1 MNHFTL
7 MLQKRLK
14 NEKDDDDDEDDKPK
28 SSVRKTK
35 GLKNYLFFLYFNNSK
50 K

>member
-28 SSVRKTK
+28 SSIRKTK
-35 GLKNYLFFLYFNNSK
+35 GLRKLFIALIL
-50 K
+50 